1 MKPLKMLYTFLCVL
15 ILGLQAKFSEALRQV
30 KKQQNKVNF
39 WNWGPITVDYNKT
52 CAQNFFQKSLHP
64 LEHTCTS
71 SFTHLEPIIGSVGP
85 SEYCRILDKGV

>member
-1 MKPLKMLYTFLCVL
+1 MNLFIPGIRYKKISEKETDQSKLLE
-15 ILGLQAKFSEALRQV
+15 LGSH
-30 KKQQNKVNF
+30 N
-39 WNWGPITVDYNKT
+39 NKT

-64 LEHTCTS
+64 LVHTCTS